1 VPGTTAPNVNDEAH
15 ELWIAEKSKT
25 IPNVP
30 IIDDLNVLI
39 SNLKSVYT
47 ISIYI

>member
-1 VPGTTAPNVNDEAH
+1 MHCNVNDEAH
-15 ELWIAEKSKT
+15 ELWIDEISKT

-30 IIDDLNVLI
+30 IKDNLNVLI

-47 ISIYI
+47 ISI